1 MSEETLEISFDQIE
15 KERGKYLL
23 IDTRDKVTVEYGMI
37 PGAISVPEQELE
49 ERAEELRGDKIPVL
63 YCTRGLFSQEGAE
76 MLREKGIPALSLKGG
91 YTGWLFQQMQKESKK
106 GDSEETENEAMEQ
119 RRKDIELS
127 IRKKFHKQLF
137 SRFARGINDYEL
149 VKPGDKIQI
158 TEYQSYMNYSYII
171 EPAVAMS
178 GCYPNSQRIKAK
190 EGTIVSVE
198 KAPLSGY
205 VVIAEFE
212 E

>member
-1 MSEETLEISFDQIE
+1 MRQESF
-15 KERGKYLL
+15 KMER
-23 IDTRDKVTVEYGMI
+23 
-37 PGAISVPEQELE
+37 PG
-49 ERAEELRGDKIPVL
+49 
-63 YCTRGLFSQEGAE
+63 
-76 MLREKGIPALSLKGG
+76 
-91 YTGWLFQQMQKESKK
+91 
-106 GDSEETENEAMEQ
+106 
-119 RRKDIELS
+119 
-127 IRKKFHKQLF
+127 
-137 SRFARGINDYEL
+137 L

-212 E
+212 EQLHLVRDSPKGALTDFHFF

>member
-1 MSEETLEISFDQIE
+1 MRQESF
-15 KERGKYLL
+15 KMER
-23 IDTRDKVTVEYGMI
+23 
-37 PGAISVPEQELE
+37 PG
-49 ERAEELRGDKIPVL
+49 
-63 YCTRGLFSQEGAE
+63 
-76 MLREKGIPALSLKGG
+76 
-91 YTGWLFQQMQKESKK
+91 
-106 GDSEETENEAMEQ
+106 
-119 RRKDIELS
+119 
-127 IRKKFHKQLF
+127 
-137 SRFARGINDYEL
+137 L
-149 VKPGDKIQI
+149 VKPGDKVQI

-212 E
+212 VPLHHRCRNLIYDVPDEPNKIYIIKTPQKQIIQYLLDEILTICFRGILFLPILCKKYFQNPFSLSHGLFSCLPYFLLTSYPWRSFTTSWIRSFSPTESCL